1 MGLDYTGGCVNYRDV
16 GEFINLIISK
26 NLLNEHQ
33 LLRGGSIDNVQ
44 KPDDIG
50 YPGSIINLRNS
61 ADLELFESE
70 YFHFPMTNKIEKYN
84 TSQKEVR
91 VWLNSII
98 KVFEN
103 PDLKFPVLVHCLSG
117 KDRTGIVISVIL
129 FLIGIERKIIIEEY
143 LLSEGDVK
151 IEWINMALDGIQDVE
166 KYFDRIDLSR
176 VKENLKTKLIY
187 DTHNKKN
194 LAENGKYEQVSNR

>member
-16 GEFINLIISK
+16 GEFINLITSK

-33 LLRGGSIDNVQ
+33 ILRGGSIDNVQ
-44 KPDDIG
+44 EPADIG

-61 ADLELFESE
+61 ADLELFKSE

-91 VWLNSII
+91 AWLNSII

-129 FLIGIERKIIIEEY
+129 FLIGIEREIIIEEY

-151 IEWINMALDGIQDVE
+151 IEWINMALDGIQDIE

-176 VKENLKTKLIY
+176 VKQNLKAKLIY
-187 DTHNKKN
+187 
-194 LAENGKYEQVSNR
+194 